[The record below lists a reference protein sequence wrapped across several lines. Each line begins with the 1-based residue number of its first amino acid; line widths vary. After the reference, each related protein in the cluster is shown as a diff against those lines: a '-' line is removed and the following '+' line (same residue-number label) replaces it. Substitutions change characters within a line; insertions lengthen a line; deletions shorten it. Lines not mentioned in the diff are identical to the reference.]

1 MTFKPSRKDLEHE
14 AAINIL
20 VETIEPML
28 VGQDVTV
35 RSAVLAVLL
44 ARLLTDYP
52 TPHMRNAILDQHFVL
67 IDGIVEHFDRQA
79 AGQRAN

>member
-1 MTFKPSRKDLEHE
+1 MTFKPSRKDREHQALIE
-14 AAINIL
+14 LL
-20 VETIEPML
+20 VEQIEPLL

-67 IDGIVEHFDRQA
+67 IDGIVESFDRQT
-79 AGQRAN
+79 AGERSH